1 MVFRTGRTEALT
13 AARKLVRG
21 FAAAPD
27 PRQHAHRVFS
37 ELAHAEG
44 WRAEEQALITE
55 LGAWLQGRPNLGEL
69 KTRCEAT
76 LARLR

>member
-1 MVFRTGRTEALT
+1 MFRSGRNEALA

-21 FAAAPD
+21 FAGTPD
-27 PRQHAHRVFS
+27 PRKHAHRIFS
-37 ELAHAEG
+37 ELAHADG
-44 WRAEEQALITE
+44 WTPQEQALVAE

>member
-1 MVFRTGRTEALT
+1 LA

-21 FAAAPD
+21 FAATPD
-27 PRQHAHRVFS
+27 PRQHAHRIFS
-37 ELAHAEG
+37 ELVHAEG
-44 WRAEEQALITE
+44 WTPQEQALVAE